1 MSGFRWSDS
10 GAVEQHFIL
19 SFRTGVPAGEE
30 SALAGLKQIPRAIKL
45 PFGMTLFKLPHY
57 PFFRLGPF
65 FGVES
70 AWITAGGRGTLLSR

>member
-1 MSGFRWSDS
+1 M
-10 GAVEQHFIL
+10 QLNNI
-19 SFRTGVPAGEE
+19 SFCHSEPASLAGEE